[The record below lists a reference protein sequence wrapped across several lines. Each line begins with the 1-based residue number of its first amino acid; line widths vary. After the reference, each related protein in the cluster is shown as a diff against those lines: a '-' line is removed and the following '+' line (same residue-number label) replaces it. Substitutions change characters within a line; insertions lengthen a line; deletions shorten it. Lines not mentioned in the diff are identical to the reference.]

1 MVDNEHVQILT
12 DLGLTLLQAKT
23 YLALSQLGKA
33 TVKTISKTANVARQD
48 VYRVMLALEKLG
60 LAEKIV
66 AKPTMYKATP
76 IKEGIYFC
84 FKRKLNNTTN

>member
-1 MVDNEHVQILT
+1 MIKDECAKILM
-12 DLGLTLLQAKT
+12 DLGLTLLQAKA

-60 LAEKIV
+60 LAEK
-66 AKPTMYKATP
+66 
-76 IKEGIYFC
+76 
-84 FKRKLNNTTN
+84 